1 MTTETLGKTTTS
13 IKEFFKNFF
22 PALGVAFSPRTIV
35 KDLSDLELKDGI
47 FLAILMSGMIFAL
60 SYWGSGPLEWV
71 SSLTGVMCVFLV
83 ARRKM
88 SNFFW
93 GVINTAT
100 YTYFAYNAAYYGD
113 TMLFGGFYFPYQFIC
128 AVFWYRNLTG
138 EEVISRKLTSP
149 ITALT
154 LLVVSALLVSLYAWA
169 LQSIGNN
176 LPAFDAFT
184 TVGSILASWFMLYG
198 YREQW
203 PVWVAINMSSIYMWW
218 TAYNTPESTVGLGL
232 AAMWSVYLLN
242 SMYGWFVWYRA
253 SRQN

>member
-1 MTTETLGKTTTS
+1 MSFSISSVKDFGKD
-13 IKEFFKNFF
+13 FF
-22 PALGVAFSPRTIV
+22 PALGVAFSPKTIV
-35 KDLSDLELKDGI
+35 KDLSDLEKKDVL
-47 FLAILMSGMIFAL
+47 FLSVLMAGMIFAL

-71 SSLTGVMCVFLV
+71 SSLTGVLCVFLV

-128 AVFWYRNLTG
+128 AVFWFRNLTG
-138 EEVISRKLTSP
+138 DEVISRRITSFTTV
-149 ITALT
+149 IS
-154 LLVVSALLVSLYAWA
+154 LLILSGAIVLIYAWG
-169 LQSIGNN
+169 LSQIGNS
-176 LPAFDAFT
+176 LPGFDAFT

-203 PVWVAINMSSIYMWW
+203 PVWVAINLSSIYMWW
-218 TAYNTPESTVGLGL
+218 TAYNAPESTVGLGL
-232 AAMWSVYLLN
+232 AAMWTVYLLN
-242 SMYGWFVWYRA
+242 SIYGWFVWYRA
-253 SRQN
+253 SRQK